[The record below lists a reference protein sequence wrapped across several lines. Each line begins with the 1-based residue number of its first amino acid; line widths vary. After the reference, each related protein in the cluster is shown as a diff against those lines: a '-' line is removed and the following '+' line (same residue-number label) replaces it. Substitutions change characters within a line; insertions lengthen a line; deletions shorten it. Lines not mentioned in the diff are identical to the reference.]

1 MQKNHD
7 MKKRWITLVFT
18 LLMAVTTAM
27 GQVIY
32 LDEDVNNLRQNRDP
46 NELGVIIPLQD
57 KPYDQYD
64 LVPVGEGMLLLL
76 GLGGAYL
83 AAKKKAKK

>member
-1 MQKNHD
+1 
-7 MKKRWITLVFT
+7 MKKRWFTLVVT

-46 NELGVIIPLQD
+46 SELGVIIPLQD

-64 LVPVGEGMLLLL
+64 LAPVGEGVLLLAVL
-76 GLGGAYL
+76 GAAYL
-83 AAKKKAKK
+83 AGKRKKQ

>member
-1 MQKNHD
+1 
-7 MKKRWITLVFT
+7 MKKRWITAIVT
-18 LLMAVTTAM
+18 LFMAVTTAM

-64 LVPVGEGMLLLL
+64 LVPVGEGMLLLI

-83 AAKKKAKK
+83 AGKRKKEK

>member
-1 MQKNHD
+1 
-7 MKKRWITLVFT
+7 MKKRWITAIVT
-18 LLMAVTTAM
+18 LFMAVTTAM

-32 LDEDVNNLRQNRDP
+32 LDEDVNNLRQSRDG

-64 LVPVGEGMLLLL
+64 LVPVGEGMLLLI

-83 AAKKKAKK
+83 AGKRKKEK